1 MKKQL
6 LPILA
11 IVFTFLLSACHADPV
26 TAPSEGITQPT
37 ETAVQDSM
45 ETVAATLPPETMPET
60 VPTETVMVSEHSP
73 LYIPGISVEE
83 VILYFNEVC
92 LDAEFVNSGNP
103 NLLQKWVIP
112 IRYWLH
118 GNYTQEDLEFLTSF
132 TQWLNTLEG
141 FPGIQMAGEEEIP
154 NLQIHF
160 CDQGEM
166 ISYMGENFYGLD
178 GGVTFWYDYNE
189 IYDGIICYRTDISQH
204 TRNSV
209 ILEELYNGL
218 GPIQDTDL
226 REDSILYSGFSE
238 PQNLTEIDEL
248 ILKLLYHPRMI
259 CGMDAAECEAA
270 IRQLYY

>member
-1 MKKQL
+1 MKKRF
-6 LPILA
+6 LPALA
-11 IVFTFLLSACHADPV
+11 LAVLILLSACRSAPI
-26 TAPSEGITQPT
+26 TAPAEEITQPT
-37 ETAVQDSM
+37 ETAVQESV
-45 ETVAATLPPETMPET
+45 ETVAATLPPEPMPET
-60 VPTETVMVSEHSP
+60 VPTETVAVPEHSP
-73 LYIPGISVEE
+73 FYIPGISVEE

-92 LDAEFVNSGNP
+92 LDAEFTNSGDP
-103 NLLQKWVIP
+103 KLLQKWVIP
-112 IRYWLH
+112 IRYWIH
-118 GNYTQEDLEFLTSF
+118 GNYTQEDLAVLTAF

-141 FPGIQMAGEEEIP
+141 FPGIQMAGEEKIP

-189 IYDGIICYRTDISQH
+189 IYDGLICYRTDISQY

-248 ILKLLYHPRMI
+248 ILKLLYHPSMI
-259 CGMDAAECEAA
+259 CGMNEAECEAV